1 MRADHVCGGGI
12 CNTASMVPIAKSSRG
27 EFIWYSM
34 YYELK
39 NTQGGSDDGGRLGLL
54 AAAITD
60 GRIGIYTV
68 PKPSRENMG
77 LEEPSYG
84 GYFSD
89 N

>member
-1 MRADHVCGGGI
+1 
-12 CNTASMVPIAKSSRG
+12 
-27 EFIWYSM
+27 M